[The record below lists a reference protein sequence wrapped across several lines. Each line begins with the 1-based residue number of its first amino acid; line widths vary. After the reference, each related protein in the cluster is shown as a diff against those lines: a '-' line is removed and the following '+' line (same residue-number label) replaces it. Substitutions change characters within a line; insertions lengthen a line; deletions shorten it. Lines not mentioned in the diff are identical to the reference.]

1 MVQPDH
7 PRVRGGRWLV
17 APFASLCQLLRWA
30 IMGGMQHDASAGS
43 RHVRYQPDDKPPL
56 ALTAGLGLQFAILS
70 IAGIVLTPAIV
81 IRAAGESD
89 SYLTWVVFAA
99 AAVSG
104 VSTILQA
111 VRLGRIGAGYVLLMG
126 TSGAFIA
133 VCVTALVRGGPG
145 LLATLVVASSLF
157 QFLLAGRLSLFRR
170 LLTPTVAG
178 TVLMLIAVTVMP
190 VVFDMLT
197 ASPEGSSEWSAPTS
211 TLVTVVVI
219 IAIAL
224 KSSGSLR
231 LWAPVIGVVAGSI
244 VAAFFGLYDVD
255 RVVEANWIGLPDAE
269 WPGFDLSFGSAFWSL
284 LPAFILV
291 TLIGAIETLGDS
303 VAIQRVSWRQ
313 PRAVDY
319 RVVQGAVAA
328 DGAGNL
334 LSGLAGTVPNT
345 TYSSSVAITELTG
358 VAARRVGVA
367 IGASFIVMALL
378 PKFLALVL
386 AVPDAVVAAYV
397 TVLIALLFVVGMRI
411 VVEEAS
417 DYRKGLI
424 AGVSFWIGVGF
435 QNGVIFPEYLEG
447 FAGGFLENGMTSGG
461 LVAIVL
467 TLFTEATQS
476 RRQRLRADLAIS
488 ELPSIR
494 EFLNGFAT
502 RHGWGAPMSHRLD
515 AVAEETLLTLLDAEQ
530 AEGDTTGRAL
540 RITASKQ
547 DGRAVLEFVAA
558 ARGENIEDR
567 LAVLDE
573 PTATRPVERDMSLRL
588 LQHFATSVVHQ
599 QYHELEIVTVH
610 VNMPQRPDPAGE
622 PVEP

>member
-1 MVQPDH
+1 MPTDEPAGPQ
-7 PRVRGGRWLV
+7 RVR
-17 APFASLCQLLRWA
+17 FE
-30 IMGGMQHDASAGS
+30 
-43 RHVRYQPDDKPPL
+43 PDDKPPTAL
-56 ALTAGLGLQFAILS
+56 AAGLGIQFAILA

-81 IRAAGESD
+81 VRAADGSE
-89 SYLTWVVFAA
+89 SYLTWAVFAA

-104 VSTILQA
+104 ISTILQA
-111 VRLGRIGAGYVLLMG
+111 VRVGRIGAGYVLLMG

-133 VCVTALVRGGPG
+133 VCVAALAKGGPG

-157 QFLLAGRLSLFRR
+157 QFLLAAKLSLFRR

-190 VVFDMLT
+190 LVFGMLT
-197 ASPEGSSEWSAPTS
+197 ASPEGSSDWSAPAS
-211 TLVTVVVI
+211 ALATVVVI

-224 KSSGSLR
+224 KSSGGLR

-255 RVVEANWIGLPDAE
+255 RVSEAAWVGLPDAD
-269 WPGFDLSFGSAFWSL
+269 WPGLDLSFGSQFWSL
-284 LPAFILV
+284 LPAFVLV
-291 TLIGAIETLGDS
+291 TLIGAIETIGDA
-303 VAIQRVSWRQ
+303 VAVQRVSWRR

-328 DGAGNL
+328 DGTGNL

-345 TYSSSVAITELTG
+345 TYSSSVSITELTG

-367 IGASFIVMALL
+367 IGVTFIVMAFL
-378 PKFLALVL
+378 PKVLALVL

-397 TVLIALLFVVGMRI
+397 VVLMALLFVVGMKI

-417 DYRKGLI
+417 DFRKGLI
-424 AGVSFWIGVGF
+424 AGIAFWIGVGF
-435 QNGVIFPEYLEG
+435 QNSLIFPEYLAG

-467 TLFTEATQS
+467 TVFTEVTQA
-476 RRQRLRADLAIS
+476 RRRRLRTDLALS
-488 ELPSIR
+488 ELPRVR
-494 EFLNGFAT
+494 EFLEAFGT
-502 RHGWGAPMSHRLD
+502 RHGWKAPMLHRLD
-515 AVAEETLLTLLDAEQ
+515 AVAEETLLTLLDDGRAGHDG
-530 AEGDTTGRAL
+530 AKRAL
-540 RITASKQ
+540 RLTASKQ

-558 ARGENIEDR
+558 AHGENIEDR
-567 LAVLDE
+567 LAVLDD
-573 PTATRPVERDMSLRL
+573 PSADRPVERDISLRL
-588 LQHFATSVVHQ
+588 LQHYASSVVHH

-610 VNMPQRPDPAGE
+610 VNAPL
-622 PVEP
+622 

>member
-1 MVQPDH
+1 MGAVEQGAPT
-7 PRVRGGRWLV
+7 GGRHIR
-17 APFASLCQLLRWA
+17 FE
-30 IMGGMQHDASAGS
+30 
-43 RHVRYQPDDKPPL
+43 PDDRPPP
-56 ALTAGLGLQFAILS
+56 ALTAGMGVQFAVLT

-89 SYLTWVVFAA
+89 SYLTWAVFAA
-99 AAVSG
+99 AIVSG
-104 VSTILQA
+104 ISTILQA

-133 VCVTALVRGGPG
+133 VCVAALVEGGPG
-145 LLATLVVASSLF
+145 LLAVLVVASSLF
-157 QFLLAGRLSLFRR
+157 QFLLAARLSLFRR
-170 LLTPTVAG
+170 LVTPVVAG

-190 VVFDMLT
+190 LIFNMVS
-197 ASPEGSSEWSAPTS
+197 ASPEGKSDWSAPT
-211 TLVTVVVI
+211 TALVTIVLM

-244 VAAFFGLYDVD
+244 VAVGFGLYDFDQVSD
-255 RVVEANWIGLPDAE
+255 ASWVGVPDGG
-269 WPGFDLSFGSAFWSL
+269 WPGFDTSFDSAFWSL
-284 LPAFILV
+284 LPAFVIV
-291 TLIGAIETLGDS
+291 TIIGAVETIGDS
-303 VAIQRVSWRQ
+303 VAIQRVSWRK

-328 DGAGNL
+328 DGTGNL
-334 LSGLAGTVPNT
+334 LSGVAGTVPNT
-345 TYSSSVAITELTG
+345 TYSTSVSITELTG

-367 IGASFIVMALL
+367 IGVIFVMLAFL

-386 AVPDAVVAAYV
+386 AIPDAVVAAYV
-397 TVLIALLFVVGMRI
+397 TVLMALLFVVGMRI
-411 VVEEAS
+411 VSEEAA

-424 AGVSFWIGVGF
+424 AGVAFWLGVGF
-435 QNGVIFPEYLEG
+435 QNNLIFPEYLEG
-447 FAGGFLENGMTSGG
+447 FAGGLLENGMTSGG

-476 RRQRLRADLAIS
+476 RRHRLRTSLTLA
-488 ELPSIR
+488 ELPRIQG
-494 EFLNGFAT
+494 FLNAFAK
-502 RHGWGAPMSHRLD
+502 RHGWVASMSHRLD
-515 AVAEETLLTLLDAEQ
+515 AVAEETLVTLLEAGQ
-530 AEGDTTGRAL
+530 AGEAATEREL
-540 RITASKQ
+540 RLTASKQ

-573 PTATRPVERDMSLRL
+573 PTADRPVERDVSLRL
-588 LQHFATSVVHQ
+588 LQHYAASVLHQ

-610 VNMPQRPDPAGE
+610 VNPASDT
-622 PVEP
+622 

>member
-1 MVQPDH
+1 
-7 PRVRGGRWLV
+7 
-17 APFASLCQLLRWA
+17 
-30 IMGGMQHDASAGS
+30 MGAMQNDTSAGS
-43 RHVRYQPDDKPPL
+43 RQVRYEPDDKPPH
-56 ALTAGLGLQFAILS
+56 ALTAGLGLQFAVLS

-89 SYLTWVVFAA
+89 SYLTWAVFAA

-104 VSTILQA
+104 LSTILQA
-111 VRLGRIGAGYVLLMG
+111 VRFGRIGAGYVLLMG

-133 VCVTALVRGGPG
+133 VCVAALVQGGPG

-157 QFLLAGRLSLFRR
+157 QFLLAWRLSLFRR

-190 VVFDMLT
+190 HVFDMVT
-197 ASPEGSSEWSAPTS
+197 ASPEGSSAWSAPTS
-211 TLVTVVVI
+211 AVVTVVVI

-224 KSSGSLR
+224 TSSGSLR

-244 VAAFFGLYDVD
+244 TAAFFGLYDAD
-255 RVVEANWIGLPDAE
+255 RVAEAGWIGLPDAE
-269 WPGFDLSFGSAFWSL
+269 WPGLDLSFGSAFWSL

-291 TLIGAIETLGDS
+291 TIIGAIETLGDS
-303 VAIQRVSWRQ
+303 VAIQRVSWRR

-328 DGAGNL
+328 DGTGNL
-334 LSGLAGTVPNT
+334 LSGMAGTVPNT

-386 AVPDAVVAAYV
+386 AVPDAVVAAYA
-397 TVLIALLFVVGMRI
+397 TVLIAMLFVVGMRI

-424 AGVSFWIGVGF
+424 AGVSFWVGVGF
-435 QNGVIFPEYLEG
+435 QNGVIFPEYLDG
-447 FAGGFLENGMTSGG
+447 FAGGFLENGMTTGG
-461 LVAIVL
+461 LMAMVL

-476 RRQRLRADLAIS
+476 RRRRMRADLAIS
-488 ELPSIR
+488 ELPRIR

-502 RHGWGAPMSHRLD
+502 RHGWEAPMSRRLD

-530 AEGDTTGRAL
+530 ATGGTAGRAL

-573 PTATRPVERDMSLRL
+573 PAADRPVERDVSLRL

-610 VNMPQRPDPAGE
+610 VSTPPQPE
-622 PVEP
+622 PSGR

>member
-1 MVQPDH
+1 
-7 PRVRGGRWLV
+7 
-17 APFASLCQLLRWA
+17 
-30 IMGGMQHDASAGS
+30 MQHDTSAGS
-43 RHVRYQPDDKPPL
+43 RHVRYEPDDKPPH

-89 SYLTWVVFAA
+89 SYLTWAVFAA
-99 AAVSG
+99 AAVCG
-104 VSTILQA
+104 ISTILQA
-111 VRLGRIGAGYVLLMG
+111 VRFGRIGAGYVLLMG

-133 VCVTALVRGGPG
+133 VCVAALVQGGPG

-190 VVFDMLT
+190 LVFDMVT

-211 TLVTVVVI
+211 ALVTVVAI

-244 VAAFFGLYDVD
+244 VAALFGLYGVD
-255 RVVEANWIGLPDAE
+255 RVVEAGWIGLPDVE

-358 VAARRVGVA
+358 VASRRVGVA

-386 AVPDAVVAAYV
+386 AIPDAVVAAYV
-397 TVLIALLFVVGMRI
+397 TVLIAMLFVVGMRI

-424 AGVSFWIGVGF
+424 AGVSFWVGVGF
-435 QNGVIFPEYLEG
+435 QNGVIFPEYLDG
-447 FAGGFLENGMTSGG
+447 FAGGFLENGMTTGG
-461 LVAIVL
+461 LVAMVL

-488 ELPSIR
+488 ELPRIR
-494 EFLNGFAT
+494 EFLDGFVT
-502 RHGWGAPMSHRLD
+502 RHGWEAPMSHRLD

-530 AEGDTTGRAL
+530 AEGDTAGRTL

-573 PTATRPVERDMSLRL
+573 PAADRPVERDVSLRL

-599 QYHELEIVTVH
+599 QYHELEIVTVQ
-610 VNMPQRPDPAGE
+610 VNTPPQPEPAGE
-622 PVEP
+622 PAEH

>member
-1 MVQPDH
+1 M
-7 PRVRGGRWLV
+7 R
-17 APFASLCQLLRWA
+17 
-30 IMGGMQHDASAGS
+30 GMQHDTPAGS
-43 RHVRYQPDDKPPL
+43 RHVRYEPNDKPPR

-89 SYLTWVVFAA
+89 SYLTWAVFAA

-104 VSTILQA
+104 LSTIMQA
-111 VRLGRIGAGYVLLMG
+111 VRFGRIGAGYVLLMG

-133 VCVTALVRGGPG
+133 VCVAALVKGGPG

-190 VVFDMLT
+190 LVFDMVT

-211 TLVTVVVI
+211 ALVTVVVI

-244 VAAFFGLYDVD
+244 AAALFGLYDVD
-255 RVVEANWIGLPDAE
+255 RVVDAGWVGLPDAE

-284 LPAFILV
+284 LPAFVLV

-367 IGASFIVMALL
+367 VGASFIVMALL

-386 AVPDAVVAAYV
+386 AIPDAVVAAYV
-397 TVLIALLFVVGMRI
+397 TVLIAMLFVVGMRI

-424 AGVSFWIGVGF
+424 AGVSFWVGVGF
-435 QNGVIFPEYLEG
+435 QNSVIFPEYLEG
-447 FAGGFLENGMTSGG
+447 VAGGFLENGMTTGG
-461 LVAIVL
+461 LVAMVL

-488 ELPSIR
+488 ELPRIR
-494 EFLNGFAT
+494 EFLDGFAT
-502 RHGWGAPMSHRLD
+502 RHGWEAPMSHRLD

-530 AEGDTTGRAL
+530 ATGDTAGRAL

-573 PTATRPVERDMSLRL
+573 PAADRPVERDVSLRL

-610 VNMPQRPDPAGE
+610 VNTPPRPDPAGE
-622 PVEP
+622 PA